1 MKKAQRRGPLIVRGF
16 KLFTIGSG
24 GEVMLKQEQVR
35 LTEKGTDVEGTVK
48 SEYPNPVSK
57 GLRRKC
63 EYVRTCLPNTRKRTV
78 STVKP
83 NN

>member
-1 MKKAQRRGPLIVRGF
+1 
-16 KLFTIGSG
+16 
-24 GEVMLKQEQVR
+24 MLKQEQVR
-35 LTEKGTDVEGTVK
+35 LTEKGTDVEGAVK

-57 GLRRKC
+57 GLRRRKY
-63 EYVRTCLPNTRKRTV
+63 EHVPTCLPNTRKRTV